1 MCLCVLD
8 PLLLCAAV
16 ARVAQSG
23 LVSAM
28 LAAMEEAKQLDVA
41 SDGDLASCSPDW
53 SSDEETTRMQILL
66 LQANWGK
73 KPKRMR
79 TSTMTARAKR
89 KRFAEMLRR
98 CRPKRQDE
106 PRTSPHALDDVG
118 APNAEHERLDVS
130 GAA

>member
-1 MCLCVLD
+1 
-8 PLLLCAAV
+8 
-16 ARVAQSG
+16 
-23 LVSAM
+23 M
-28 LAAMEEAKQLDVA
+28 LATMEEAKQLDVA

-79 TSTMTARAKR
+79 TATMTARAKR

-98 CRPKRQDE
+98 CRPTRQDE
-106 PRTSPHALDDVG
+106 VRTNSTQPPRVLEDLG
-118 APNAEHERLDVS
+118 APKLEHERLDLS
-130 GAA
+130 GASLVNDAVCPSLPPARSY

>member
-1 MCLCVLD
+1 M
-8 PLLLCAAV
+8 
-16 ARVAQSG
+16 AQSG
-23 LVSAM
+23 FVSAM
-28 LAAMEEAKQLDVA
+28 LATMEEAKQLDVA

-89 KRFAEMLRR
+89 KMFAEMLRR
-98 CRPKRQDE
+98 CRPTRRDE
-106 PRTSPHALDDVG
+106 VRTSPTQSPRAMEDVG
-118 APNAEHERLDVS
+118 APNVDTSVLT
-130 GAA
+130 